1 MQGTSPRCQPVM
13 SWAGWGVVVL
23 PPDPRCRRGLL
34 FWPQHLNLSCPG
46 TRPISLPGP
55 HSLTQLSRVGPAA
68 LAQSPDRCQQV
79 LLSPFPAL

>member
-1 MQGTSPRCQPVM
+1 MV
-13 SWAGWGVVVL
+13 
-23 PPDPRCRRGLL
+23 

-79 LLSPFPAL
+79 LLSPFPTL